1 MRLLNKLSIVAP
13 CYNEEAALP
22 AFYKATRDMLQKLGL
37 EYEFVFVDDG
47 STDKTFEILR
57 DIARA
62 DTRVK
67 ILSFSRNFG
76 HPAAISAGLAHAEGD
91 AVVVM
96 DTDLQDPP
104 EAIPQFLAAW
114 QDGADAVY
122 GIRAKRKEW
131 FGKRFAYWLFY
142 RLLGRLSPTP
152 IPLDSGDF
160 SLLDRKVVALLNSLP
175 ERRRFV
181 RGLRAWAG
189 FKQVGV
195 PFERAA
201 RAAGKPKYT
210 FGKLIGLAADG
221 ILSFSHVPLR
231 AAAAF
236 GFVIAILSF
245 VAIVAVI
252 YLRLAHA
259 IVLTGFST
267 TIITILFLGGIQLL
281 SIGILGEYVGRVY
294 DEVKQRPLY
303 VMKEKIGFDE
313 RDPKLRIHPNL
324 QNK

>member
-1 MRLLNKLSIVAP
+1 MTRTLRRLSVVAP
-13 CYNEEAALP
+13 AYNEEAAIP
-22 AFYKATRDMLQKLGL
+22 AFYKAVTQTLQKLGA

-47 STDKTFEILR
+47 SVDRTLEALR
-57 DIARA
+57 EIARSDA
-62 DTRVK
+62 RVK

-76 HPAAISAGLAHAEGD
+76 HPAAISAGLAHAQGD
-91 AVVVM
+91 AVVIM

-104 EAIPQFLAAW
+104 EAIHKFVAAW
-114 QDGADAVY
+114 QNGADVVY
-122 GIRAKRKEW
+122 GVRAKRKEW
-131 FGKRFAYWLFY
+131 FGKRVAYWLFY

-189 FKQVGV
+189 FKQEGV
-195 PFERAA
+195 AFERAA

-210 FGKLIGLAADG
+210 FGKLLGLAADG
-221 ILSFSHVPLR
+221 ILSFSYVPLR
-231 AAAAF
+231 AAAVF
-236 GFVIAILSF
+236 GFAIAILSF
-245 VAIVAVI
+245 VAIIVVA
-252 YLRLAHA
+252 YLRFAHA

-267 TIITILFLGGIQLL
+267 TIITILFLGGIQLF

-303 VMKEKIGFDE
+303 VVREKIGFD
-313 RDPKLRIHPNL
+313 DKKLHSDHG
-324 QNK
+324 